1 MFATPNKLWE
11 GLAAGVPVIVSDF
24 PIIRRIVMD
33 DPVGPLGAT
42 CDPTDPLSIAGA
54 IRAIVERQPDER
66 AALRARCLRVAHERW
81 NWESESARLVD
92 LYAGIRTSN

>member
-24 PIIRRIVMD
+24 PVMRRIVMD

-42 CDPTDPLSIAGA
+42 CDPTDPRSIAGA

-81 NWESESARLVD
+81 NWENESARLVD